1 VSRAGASRGPEF
13 NSQQRHD
20 GSQPSVQLQCTHL
33 HKINK
38 QIKKKNFVMENLKDN
53 VKPLSMAYNV
63 LPSLPLFLHSYI
75 VLRKIPFT
83 QQHLDAVKHNHNTV
97 NLP

>member
-1 VSRAGASRGPEF
+1 
-13 NSQQRHD
+13 
-20 GSQPSVQLQCTHL
+20 
-33 HKINK
+33 
-38 QIKKKNFVMENLKDN
+38 MENLKDN